1 VPLFHFKFLPGLNP
15 GEYTITMVKL
25 GGISLNPEKTIPIDE
40 LALLWVSTMI
50 HNVKVLPSRL
60 GEDQSLQELVHQD
73 LLQFRALASHL
84 EMLFCTRPASPWA
97 TYFWRQNFTFYLTQ
111 IIRRSQLFFHHL
123 SAHYQED
130 HI

>member
-1 VPLFHFKFLPGLNP
+1 
-15 GEYTITMVKL
+15 MVKL
-25 GGISLNPEKTIPIDE
+25 GGMALTPEKTIPIDE

-50 HNVKVLPSRL
+50 HNIKTIPSRL
-60 GEDQSLQELVHQD
+60 GEEPTINDLIHQD
-73 LLQFRALASHL
+73 LLQFKAIASQI
-84 EMLFCTRPASPWA
+84 EMLFCTRPANPWA

-123 SAHYQED
+123 STHYLED